1 MGGYGA
7 DSVIYAI
14 CSAPQ
19 LTAIGYIRSL
29 PALIR
34 RSNEEHIFR
43 VYVGDILAARYQLP
57 VYYSDLISD
66 RGQEPPLDP
75 EEGRKRI
82 RKKLSE

>member
-7 DSVIYAI
+7 DCVICAI

-29 PALIR
+29 PALIH

-43 VYVGDILAARYQLP
+43 VFVGDILSARYQLP

-66 RGQEPPLDP
+66 QEPPPDP
-75 EEGRKRI
+75 QEGRKRI
-82 RKKLSE
+82 MNKLSQ

>member
-7 DSVIYAI
+7 DSVICAI

-29 PALIR
+29 PALIH
-34 RSNEEHIFR
+34 RSFEEHIFR
-43 VYVGDILAARYQLP
+43 IYVGDILAARYKLP
-57 VYYSDLISD
+57 LSYSDLISD
-66 RGQEPPLDP
+66 QGQEPPPDP

>member
-7 DSVIYAI
+7 DSVICAI

-43 VYVGDILAARYQLP
+43 IYVGDILAARYQLP
-57 VYYSDLISD
+57 LSYSDLISD
-66 RGQEPPLDP
+66 QGQEPPPDP

>member
-7 DSVIYAI
+7 ESVICAI

-29 PALIR
+29 PALIH

-43 VYVGDILAARYQLP
+43 VFVGDILSARYQLP

-66 RGQEPPLDP
+66 QEPPPDP
-75 EEGRKRI
+75 QESRKRI
-82 RKKLSE
+82 MNKLSQ

>member
-7 DSVIYAI
+7 DSIICAI

-19 LTAIGYIRSL
+19 LTATGYIRSL

-34 RSNEEHIFR
+34 RENEEHIFR
-43 VYVGDILAARYQLP
+43 VYLGDIMAARYQLP
-57 VYYSDLISD
+57 VSYSDLISD
-66 RGQEPPLDP
+66 RVEEPPPDP
-75 EEGRKRI
+75 EESRKRI

>member
-7 DSVIYAI
+7 DSVICAI

-43 VYVGDILAARYQLP
+43 IYVGDILAARYQLP
-57 VYYSDLISD
+57 LSYSDLISD
-66 RGQEPPLDP
+66 QGQELPPDP

-82 RKKLSE
+82 RNKLSE

>member
-1 MGGYGA
+1 MGGHGS
-7 DSVIYAI
+7 DSVICAI

-43 VYVGDILAARYQLP
+43 VFVGDILSARYQLP

-66 RGQEPPLDP
+66 QDSKPPPDP

-82 RKKLSE
+82 RNKLSE